1 MPEKLVSPA
10 LDGWHTIGED
20 PQLLGS
26 QCVEC
31 LTYFFPKNER
41 ECKNP
46 NCSST
51 KFLEIPLSREGR
63 IWSYTNACY
72 QPPAPYVAGD
82 PFEPFAI
89 AAVELELEKLI
100 ILGQVAK
107 GIDVDSLTVGMEVDL
122 ITEPLHE
129 TEDEVKMVW
138 KWRPKKYSK

>member
-1 MPEKLVSPA
+1 MQEKLLTPA
-10 LDGWHTIGED
+10 LDGWLTIGED

-26 QCVEC
+26 QCEEC

-51 KFLEIPLSREGR
+51 KFAEISLSREGR

-72 QPPAPYVAGD
+72 QPPAPYIAGNS
-82 PFEPFAI
+82 FEPFAI
-89 AAVELELEKLI
+89 AAVELEIEKLI

-107 GIDVDSLTVGMEVDL
+107 GIDVDSLAVGMQVDL
-122 ITEPLHE
+122 VIESLHE
-129 TEDEVKMVW
+129 TDDEIKMIW
-138 KWRPKKYSK
+138 KWRPKSI